1 MVTVLSEVT
10 EDKELLPENFFLDF
24 FSHFSGLY
32 TFFARGQWLREKQSR
47 DIEALCLGKVYPP
60 TLLR

>member
-10 EDKELLPENFFLDF
+10 EDKEPLPESFFLDF

-32 TFFARGQWLREKQSR
+32 TFLQKDNGLEKNREG
-47 DIEALCLGKVYPP
+47 I
-60 TLLR
+60 